1 MAGNAS
7 ADLMAHWR
15 FNEAAGDTVED
26 SSGNGNLSPRKT
38 SSNGN
43 TRFRIDEIYETL
55 IELVEVSGLPKAFL
69 AQQTGESA
77 GNIDTTIKKL
87 LH

>member
-1 MAGNAS
+1 
-7 ADLMAHWR
+7 
-15 FNEAAGDTVED
+15 V
-26 SSGNGNLSPRKT
+26 SPRKT
-38 SSNGN
+38 SSNWN
-43 TRFRIDEIYETL
+43 TRFRTDEIYETL

-77 GNIDTTIKKL
+77 SNIDTTIKKL